1 MNLIMNGIV
10 QMIDEDSKYEV
21 DDLFEE
27 AVDNVRSDRSKAH
40 KYLMELEGITL
51 ATFPDKYKMINK
63 FVEASQR
70 SNEQMIK
77 ITNMIYKN
85 KRAGVEEDIE
95 SLGEDYYSSAPTD
108 EEVVFAVD
116 AKQDE
121 ED

>member
-1 MNLIMNGIV
+1 MNGIV
-10 QMIDEDSKYEV
+10 LMIDEDSKYEV

-51 ATFPDKYKMINK
+51 GTFPDKYKMINK